1 MNIFFNALVNEP
13 FLQIALLGGLMV
25 SIACGVVGSYVVV
38 RRISYIAG
46 GIAHCVLGGIG
57 AAYYLNNVC
66 GWAWLDPIYGA
77 VAAAVAAAIIIGLV
91 SLHARAHEDTIIGG
105 MWAIGMAVG
114 VMFVSATP
122 GYSQDLMSYLFG
134 NILLI
139 TAKDIYLICILD
151 VLVLGVGLTFYRQ
164 LLAVCFDEQF
174 ARARGMKVHWWF
186 LLLLIVTSLTVVL
199 LSTVVGI
206 VMVIALLTLPAAIAR
221 MFTRRL
227 WSMMLAATAICAG
240 FIIAGFAASYQPEL
254 PTGATII
261 IIAGSVYLLCVTCK
275 SLAMRGKSS

>member
-1 MNIFFNALVNEP
+1 MSDFINALMNEP
-13 FLQIALLGGLMV
+13 FLQVALLGGLMV
-25 SIACGVVGSYVVV
+25 SVACGVVGSYVVV

-57 AAYYLNNVC
+57 AAYYLNNAR
-66 GWAWLDPIYGA
+66 GWEWLDPMYGA
-77 VAAAVAAAIIIGLV
+77 VAAGVVAAIIIGLV

-105 MWAIGMAVG
+105 MWAIGMATG

-122 GYSQDLMSYLFG
+122 GYGQDLMSYLFG

-139 TAKDIYLICILD
+139 TSKDIYLIAALD
-151 VLVLGVGLTFYRQ
+151 IVVLVVGLAFYRQ

-174 ARARGMKVHWWF
+174 ARSRGMKVQGWF
-186 LLLLIVTSLTVVL
+186 LMLLVVTALTVVL

-227 WSMMLAATAICAG
+227 WSMMLAATLICAV
-240 FIIAGFAASYQPEL
+240 FIMSGFAASYQPEL

-261 IIAGSVYLLCVTCK
+261 IIAGSVYLISVTVRTLLK
-275 SLAMRGKSS
+275 RGKGQ

>member
-1 MNIFFNALVNEP
+1 MSDFINALVNEP
-13 FLQIALLGGLMV
+13 FLQVALFGGLMV
-25 SIACGVVGSYVVV
+25 SVACGVVGSYVVV

-57 AAYYLNNVC
+57 AAYYLNNVH
-66 GWAWLDPIYGA
+66 GWVWLDPMYGA
-77 VAAAVAAAIIIGLV
+77 VVAAIVAALIIGMV

-105 MWAIGMAVG
+105 MWAIGMATG

-122 GYSQDLMSYLFG
+122 GYGQDLMSYLFG

-139 TAKDIYLICILD
+139 TSKDLYLIGVLD
-151 VLVLGVGLTFYRQ
+151 VVVLVVGLAFYRQ
-164 LLAVCFDEQF
+164 LLAICFDEQF
-174 ARARGMKVHWWF
+174 ARSRGMKVQGWF
-186 LLLLIVTSLTVVL
+186 LMLLVVTALTVVL

-227 WSMMLAATAICAG
+227 WSMMLAATLICAV
-240 FIIAGFAASYQPEL
+240 FIMSGFAVSYKPEL

-261 IIAGSVYLLCVTCK
+261 IIAGSVYLISVTGRTLLK
-275 SLAMRGKSS
+275 RGKGQ

>member
-1 MNIFFNALVNEP
+1 MSDFIYAIMNEP
-13 FLQIALLGGLMV
+13 FLQVAIFGGLLV
-25 SIACGVVGSYVVV
+25 SVACGVVGSYVVV

-66 GWAWLDPIYGA
+66 GWAWLDPMYGA
-77 VAAAVAAAIIIGLV
+77 VVAAIIAAIIIGLV
-91 SLHARAHEDTIIGG
+91 SLHAKAHEETIIGG
-105 MWAIGMAVG
+105 MWAIGMATG

-122 GYSQDLMSYLFG
+122 GYGQDLMSYLFG

-139 TAKDIYLICILD
+139 TAKDIYLICALD
-151 VLVLGVGLTFYRQ
+151 VVVLVVGLAFYRQ

-174 ARARGMKVHWWF
+174 ARARGMKVQGWF
-186 LLLLIVTSLTVVL
+186 LMLLVVTALTVVL

-227 WSMMLAATAICAG
+227 WSMMLAATAICAV
-240 FIIAGFAASYQPEL
+240 FIAAGFATSYQPEL

-261 IIAGSVYLLCVTCK
+261 IIAGVVYLLCVVGRAI
-275 SLAMRGKSS
+275 AMRGRGA